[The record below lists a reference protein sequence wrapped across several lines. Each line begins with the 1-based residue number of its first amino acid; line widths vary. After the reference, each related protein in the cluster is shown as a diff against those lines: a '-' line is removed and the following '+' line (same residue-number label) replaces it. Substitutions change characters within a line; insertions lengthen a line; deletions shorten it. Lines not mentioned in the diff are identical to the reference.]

1 MHNLIIQIKLYE
13 IILYQK
19 LFIAKKNTVLLESQ
33 SIHIEVFED
42 DVMYNFY
49 EIFEISEPEKGIKI
63 P

>member
-1 MHNLIIQIKLYE
+1 M
-13 IILYQK
+13 
-19 LFIAKKNTVLLESQ
+19 
-33 SIHIEVFED
+33 HIEVFED

>member
-1 MHNLIIQIKLYE
+1 MKLE
-13 IILYQK
+13 IRNYLVLVPKKTLY
-19 LFIAKKNTVLLESQ
+19 LLLESQ
-33 SIHIEVFED
+33 SMHIEVFED